1 MGIELY
7 GAAADLRQKL
17 TSSVDPAKISID
29 LPDGRIAEIDAQIMW
44 DRHVDSD
51 DEPHYRLGMKFWD
64 MDPKTK
70 RQINGLVK
78 WMVMG
83 TGRPEDYNPDDGV

>member
-1 MGIELY
+1 
-7 GAAADLRQKL
+7 
-17 TSSVDPAKISID
+17 
-29 LPDGRIAEIDAQIMW
+29 MW

-51 DEPHYRLGMKFWD
+51 DEPHYRLGMQFLD

-83 TGRPEDYNPDDGV
+83 AGRPEDYNPDDGV